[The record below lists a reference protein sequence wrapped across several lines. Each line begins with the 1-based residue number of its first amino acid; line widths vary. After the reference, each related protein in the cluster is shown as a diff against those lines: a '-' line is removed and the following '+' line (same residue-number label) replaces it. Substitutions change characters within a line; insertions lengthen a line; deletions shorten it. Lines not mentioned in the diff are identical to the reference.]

1 MFTKTISAL
10 FIAAIIFFA
19 GAYLLNIDMGGTI
32 ANATSQWTCSYE
44 YILPQ
49 YTVTD
54 AKVKAFLKG
63 MKKQDYAVMGLAIDK
78 YMDYIIWFEN
88 NIGCGAVLLSPR
100 TNLINVVS
108 HDQGIKIYKNGLRK
122 GDYNHS

>member
-10 FIAAIIFFA
+10 FIAAIIFFG
-19 GAYLLNIDMGGTI
+19 GAWALNIPM
-32 ANATSQWTCSYE
+32 AAATSQWTCSYE
-44 YILPQ
+44 YTLPQ